1 MPNSNQSKVPQT
13 GAAQLLTSPV
23 SVINV
28 GLEGFADELRGVGV
42 AVVHV
47 QWQPPAGGDAKLAAL
62 LAKLG
67 T

>member
-1 MPNSNQSKVPQT
+1 MPNAELKPAA
-13 GAAQLLTSPV
+13 GAAGLLTTPV

-28 GLEGFADELRGVGV
+28 GLEGFADELRAVGV
-42 AVVHV
+42 PVVHV
-47 QWQPPAGGDAKLAAL
+47 QWQPPAGGDARLAAL